1 MNEREDDVTGEH
13 DWLATQFEAERSRL
27 WAVAYRILGSPP
39 EAEDA
44 VQECWL
50 HLNRSDITNVEHLS
64 KWLTTVVAR
73 ICLDMLRSRAARR
86 EESLEASE
94 HEVIEAFEGSVDPE
108 QDVLLADT
116 VGLALLVVLNTLT
129 PAERLALVLHDIFAL
144 SFDEIAPIVEREVAA
159 TRQLASRAR
168 RRVREAEIGQDADL
182 TTQRAVVDA
191 FFAASRD
198 GDFAALL
205 TLLDPDVVLRAD
217 RVAMA
222 LGAPGEVHGAA
233 LVAKQVAGRV
243 QGVHPALVNGAVGAV
258 AQRGRQLLVF
268 SLTIT
273 GGKIVAINVIADP
286 EHLRQLNLAILESA

>member
-1 MNEREDDVTGEH
+1 M
-13 DWLATQFEAERSRL
+13 
-27 WAVAYRILGSPP
+27 
-39 EAEDA
+39 
-44 VQECWL
+44 QECWL
-50 HLNRSDITNVEHLS
+50 HLSRSDITDVEHLS

-94 HEVIEAFEGSVDPE
+94 HEIIETFEGSVDPE

-116 VGLALLVVLNTLT
+116 VGIALLVVLNTLT
-129 PAERLALVLHDIFAL
+129 PAERLALVLHDIFGMP
-144 SFDEIAPIVEREVAA
+144 FDEVAPIVEREVAA

-168 RRVREAEIGQDADL
+168 RRVREAASGLDADL
-182 TTQRAVVDA
+182 TTQRVVVDA

-217 RVAMA
+217 RAAMA
-222 LGAPGEVHGAA
+222 VGAPEEVRGAA
-233 LVAKQVAGRV
+233 FVAKQVAGRV
-243 QGVHPALVNGAVGAV
+243 QGVHTALVNGAVGAV
-258 AQRGRQLLVF
+258 AQRGRQILVF
-268 SLTIT
+268 NLTIT

-286 EHLRQLNLAILESA
+286 EHLRQMDLVILESS